1 MKANQIFESI
11 EQAILKKELKPGD
24 KLPAVRDAA
33 EHWNSNKN
41 TVAAAYRLLQD
52 AGLIVSS
59 GRNGSVVAGSVS
71 LAPLAYP
78 APKAAESAVSLHD
91 GNPDP
96 AMLPDVDILRSH
108 LVEGSI
114 ERRLYGEMPKADA
127 LMDWASAAFDADGV
141 VTRRITICSGAL
153 DAISLALRT
162 SVKIGD
168 YVGVEDPVYFATLG
182 LVRSL
187 GMRPVGISMDENG
200 MVPESLKQAIAKGC
214 KVVILSSRA
223 QNPTGICTSDA
234 RAQQLRK
241 VVASATNTLFIDDDH
256 SSMLQL
262 SSYQNFLSTSA
273 ERWLVVR
280 SVSKFLGPDM
290 RVAVCAGDDGT
301 LGRIERA
308 QAYSM
313 GWVSS
318 LLQNLVGTLLHDR
331 QVRAIIKK
339 AGVTYTAR
347 YRAMQKELRQL
358 NLISTGSA
366 GLNLWLPCPDEAQ
379 VTQYLLGQGWKIRS
393 GADFIVNASP
403 GFRITS
409 ASLND
414 ETRSD
419 FMEALGESVRNQDVM
434 TA

>member
-11 EQAILKKELKPGD
+11 EQAISQKELKPGD

-33 EHWNSNKN
+33 EHWNANKN

-71 LAPLAYP
+71 LSPLSYSTAGIP
-78 APKAAESAVSLHD
+78 PNAVSLHD

-96 AMLPDVDILRSH
+96 AMLPDVNILRSH
-108 LVEGSI
+108 LMEGSI

-127 LMDWASAAFDADGV
+127 LLDWALPAFEADGV
-141 VTRRITICSGAL
+141 ASKRVTVCSGAL

-187 GMRPVGISMDENG
+187 GMRPVGISLDENG
-200 MVPESLKQAIAKGC
+200 IVPESLSQAIAKGC
-214 KVVILSSRA
+214 KVIILSSRA
-223 QNPTGICTSDA
+223 QNPTGICTTET
-234 RAQQLRK
+234 RAGQLRK
-241 VVASATNTLFIDDDH
+241 IVAAAENTLFIDDDH

-262 SSYQNFLSTSA
+262 SPYQNFLATSA

-290 RVAVCAGDDGT
+290 RVAVCSGDEGT

-318 LLQNLVGTLLHDR
+318 LLQNLAGTLLHDK
-331 QVRAIIKK
+331 QVKALIKK
-339 AGVTYTAR
+339 AGATYTAR
-347 YRAMQKELRQL
+347 YRAMQKGLKQL

-366 GLNLWLPCPDEAQ
+366 GLNLWLPCASEAQ
-379 VTQYLLGQGWKIRS
+379 VTQYLLAHGWKIRS
-393 GADFIVNASP
+393 GADFTISTAP
-403 GFRITS
+403 GFRVTS
-409 ASLND
+409 ASLTD
-414 ETRSD
+414 ESRENFLGT
-419 FMEALGESVRNQDVM
+419 LGESLRNRDMM